1 MKKLFSEIPC
11 LQGERIT
18 LDRITLSDAD
28 SLSELCSSEEVYR
41 FLPANLFEQKYDDK
55 KEVIRKLYDECLEES
70 LFLGIYIGD
79 EFCGLTEIY
88 GYQAESREVSIGI
101 RLLKSYWGKG
111 IAFETLTV
119 MLDYLLKETDI
130 RNVSAC
136 TMSENK
142 ASAKVLKSFGFE
154 CVTRGVKADW
164 GFDSLTLSDK
174 WIYSLE

>member
-1 MKKLFSEIPC
+1 M
-11 LQGERIT
+11 
-18 LDRITLSDAD
+18 
-28 SLSELCSSEEVYR
+28 
-41 FLPANLFEQKYDDK
+41 YDDK
-55 KEVIRKLYDECLEES
+55 EYVISKLYDECLEKS
-70 LFLGIYIGD
+70 LFLGVYCGG

-130 RNVSAC
+130 RNVSAS

-154 CVTRGVKADW
+154 CVARGVKVDW